1 MKNLFFPDAYAP
13 SVYDIDYDGLLAG
26 GIVNLLFDVDNTLA
40 AVREA
45 LPSAELKF
53 LFASLANMGFR
64 VCLLSNGGA
73 RRVKLFASELGAS
86 YVAKSKKPAFKG
98 LRLALSML
106 DAERGDTAIIG
117 DQLFTDVLCGKRARI
132 HAILVKPIS
141 ADEQWYIKLK
151 RMLETPLLAAYM
163 RKR

>member
-1 MKNLFFPDAYAP
+1 MINLIYPDAYAS
-13 SVYDIDYDGLLAG
+13 SVYDIDYGGLKAG

-45 LPSAELKF
+45 LPTAELKS
-53 LFASLANMGFR
+53 LFASLTNEGFR

-73 RRVKLFASELGAS
+73 QRVKLFASELGAS

-106 DAERGDTAIIG
+106 DAKHSDTAIIG
-117 DQLFTDVLCGKRARI
+117 DQLFTDVLCGRRARI
-132 HAILVKPIS
+132 NAILVKPIS
-141 ADEQWYIKLK
+141 TDEQWYIKLK
-151 RMLETPLLAAYM
+151 RVLEMPLLAAYM